1 MCLKPKLIIRDGK
14 YTVKNFR
21 GDRGEEYHIMAFTHC
36 GHCSECIAQKANNWV
51 VRNYYESKAYNEMSF
66 ITLTYAKSPFFLIRK
81 HLQDFM
87 KRFRRYLEYHEKIK
101 IRAFYAG
108 EYGTIRKRPHFHI
121 IVYGWSTKDLI
132 YKGLSKK
139 GYPIFE
145 SEIIKKLWGKG
156 ITTYQ
161 HFKDKEIAYIALYNT
176 PNETESKGYILEILK
191 AKELLEK
198 LKKEKCLEYRHEI
211 IKELNNAIK
220 IAEERKEK
228 YINIKEFNGWSKA
241 LGWEEFYK
249 EFSKNKTNY
258 AFKEYI
264 KDAEFPTPTPWV
276 KKLANMNNYS
286 AIAEMR
292 LREQALTTQLET
304 ETISEIKNKKL
315 LSKWKKHIFEIEEW
329 QTTKKGE
336 TDL

>member
-1 MCLKPKLIIRDGK
+1 M
-14 YTVKNFR
+14 
-21 GDRGEEYHIMAFTHC
+21 
-36 GHCSECIAQKANNWV
+36 
-51 VRNYYESKAYNEMSF
+51 
-66 ITLTYAKSPFFLIRK
+66 
-81 HLQDFM
+81 
-87 KRFRRYLEYHEKIK
+87 
-101 IRAFYAG
+101 
-108 EYGTIRKRPHFHI
+108 
-121 IVYGWSTKDLI
+121 YGWSTKDLI